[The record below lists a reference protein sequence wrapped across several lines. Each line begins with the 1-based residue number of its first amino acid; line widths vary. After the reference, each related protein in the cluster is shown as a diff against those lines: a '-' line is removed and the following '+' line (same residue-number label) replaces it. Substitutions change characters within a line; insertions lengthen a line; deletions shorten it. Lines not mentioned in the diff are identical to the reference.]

1 MSSFEYGDMLSVPD
15 SSVQNLQAQK
25 ARIGEVAA
33 WRSFRRSD
41 SSHCLYSPTRSEATS
56 NDKAEFQAARLGWP
70 DTQSKQTQQVWWS
83 LNDTLIHG
91 MMISTTPYDASGAFV
106 CVSNDSSQVV
116 PISMLLG
123 PARFNNNS
131 LPSLSAVCWCSKSSS
146 IVICLSARRAS
157 GERSGIPPWS
167 TCANRNKTRL
177 PRASPNKRHS
187 NSKTLQPTT
196 SKAAPGNLIYQ
207 DLSSPYFKPWALS
220 AFRKSAW
227 LYCWSTLS
235 IRTLYV

>member
-1 MSSFEYGDMLSVPD
+1 MAWWFLRPHMMHLVLLCAFQWFQSGCP
-15 SSVQNLQAQK
+15 NLNA
-25 ARIGEVAA
+25 
-33 WRSFRRSD
+33 
-41 SSHCLYSPTRSEATS
+41 
-56 NDKAEFQAARLGWP
+56 
-70 DTQSKQTQQVWWS
+70 
-83 LNDTLIHG
+83 
-91 MMISTTPYDASGAFV
+91 
-106 CVSNDSSQVV
+106 
-116 PISMLLG
+116 LG

-131 LPSLSAVCWCSKSSS
+131 LPSFSAVCWCSKSSS
-146 IVICLSARRAS
+146 MVICLSARRAS

-187 NSKTLQPTT
+187 NSKMRQPTNFK
-196 SKAAPGNLIYQ
+196 SSPGNLIYQ
-207 DLSSPYFKPWALS
+207 DLSRPYFKPWALS